1 MIVVEDLDAVELAA
15 LEQFRVL
22 NNCSTLSESA
32 TLLLTQML
40 ADAVKALPVGDE
52 KKDVRH

>member
-1 MIVVEDLDAVELAA
+1 MIVVEELDAVQLAA
-15 LEQFRVL
+15 LDVFAGL
-22 NNCSTLSESA
+22 NNCKDRSEAA